1 MRSPSLKAIYNDLYT
16 ESLQSLQTTRERDRE
31 RLMVAFQPNREK
43 ERERQVG
50 FAS

>member
-1 MRSPSLKAIYNDLYT
+1 MRSPSLKAIYTDLYT

-31 RLMVAFQPNREK
+31 RLMGFQPNREK
-43 ERERQVG
+43 VRERQVG